1 MTGPRAAGHPS
12 HGEELLPGPRGE
24 EPLLGPRGEELLPG
38 PRGEELLSGPRGE
51 ELLSGPRGEELLSGP
66 RGGEPLPGP
75 RGEEPLVGRE
85 AELERV
91 DGFLAGLARPGGG
104 GSLML
109 LGDPGVGK
117 SALLA
122 AAVCRAEAAGL
133 RVLEAAGVQY
143 RAQASYGALQ
153 QLLTSVPGIR
163 SRTARTPALAGALGF
178 VRGAAPGSD
187 AVADAV
193 VALAAE
199 LSRDRPTLLVLDDAQ
214 WLDRASAVVLG
225 LVARRLAGT
234 GTGLVCAARP
244 GEESFFDHSGLAAHE
259 LGPLGEAAAGELLGR
274 RFPALAG
281 RVRRRLIAAA
291 EGNPL
296 ALLELPAALS
306 EPQRTASQA
315 LPAHLPLTER
325 LQWTFAAR
333 IGTLPPGTRHLL
345 LVAALEGSGN
355 LLVVRRAVAGR
366 SALEQLAPAERAR
379 LVRVDDTTGRLA
391 FRHPLIR
398 SAVVELSTSDQ
409 RRNVHRALADAWHGV
424 PEQRAWHLAQAAV
437 EPDEQI
443 AALLE
448 DAAETS
454 AHRGDGPNA
463 VAALVRAAELSP
475 AGSGHARRLAKAAYV
490 GANLTGSVRDVPRLL
505 DDARQAAPDAES
517 PAVAV
522 AAALHLL
529 NSYGDLDTAHR
540 LLFGAIA
547 PQPEPYDLSDGTLL
561 EALSTWFMV
570 CVHAGRGEL
579 WADFDAA
586 LAKCVSVPDTLRLMR
601 TTFGDPARARP
612 ADWARLD
619 AAVRALP
626 GTPDPVRIVRIA
638 TAGAYADRL
647 GAIEEPL
654 LLTARGGAGGEN
666 IFPAIQAS
674 FLWGSHAWFT
684 GQWRQLRQVAR
695 QGLRWCEELDYPLRS
710 WTGKFVLACTAA
722 LCGDFATAHG
732 YADQMDQWAGSRRG
746 HAVRCYA
753 AHARTLIALSQG
765 DFEAAYRH
773 VCTISPPGTFAPFAG
788 HALWAILDLAEA
800 AVRTGRSAEA
810 LAHVRAARDA
820 GLDSVSPRLNMV
832 LLASAAL
839 ASGSGAAAA
848 DGFDRALAVEGAGRW
863 PFDHAR
869 IRLHYGERLRRG
881 RAPVPAREQLAA
893 AAETFRRLGA
903 RPWAERADAE
913 LRACGTPVRARNL
926 PTLTPQQREIAGL
939 AAAGLTNKQ
948 IAERLFLSP
957 RTVSTHL
964 YQAFPKLGVTSRAA
978 LRDALE
984 GLDSP

>member
-1 MTGPRAAGHPS
+1 MTDGRAAEHFAHS
-12 HGEELLPGPRGE
+12 E
-24 EPLLGPRGEELLPG
+24 EPLLG
-38 PRGEELLSGPRGE
+38 
-51 ELLSGPRGEELLSGP
+51 
-66 RGGEPLPGP
+66 
-75 RGEEPLVGRE
+75 RE
-85 AELERV
+85 ADLERL
-91 DGFLAGLARPGGG
+91 DGFLAGIPRQG
-104 GSLML
+104 GSLVV
-109 LGDPGVGK
+109 LGDPGAGK

-122 AAVCRAEAAGL
+122 EAVRRGEAAGL
-133 RVLEAAGVQY
+133 RVLQAAGVQY
-143 RAQASYGALQ
+143 RAQTGYGALQ
-153 QLLTSVPGIR
+153 QLLTSAPEIQSRAAR
-163 SRTARTPALAGALGF
+163 SPVLAGALGF
-178 VRGAAPGSD
+178 ERGTAPGPD
-187 AVADAV
+187 AVTEAV

-199 LSRDRPTLLVLDDAQ
+199 LSHDMPTLLVLDDAQ

-225 LVARRLAGT
+225 QAARRLAGT

-244 GEESFFDHSGLAAHE
+244 GEESFFDHSGLPSHE
-259 LGPLGEAAAGELLGR
+259 LGPLGETAAGALLGR
-274 RFPALAG
+274 RFPEMASG
-281 RVRRRLIAAA
+281 VRRRLIAEA

-306 EPQRTASQA
+306 ESQRIASQA
-315 LPAHLPLTER
+315 LPARIPLTER
-325 LQWTFAAR
+325 LQSTFAAR
-333 IGTLPPGTRHLL
+333 IRTLPPLTRHLL

-355 LLVVRRAVAGR
+355 LVVVRRAGAWGH
-366 SALEQLAPAERAR
+366 ALKYLVPAERAR
-379 LVRVDDTTGRLA
+379 LVRVDETAGRLA
-391 FRHPLIR
+391 FRHSLIR
-398 SAVVELSTSDQ
+398 SAVVELSTGDQ
-409 RRNVHRALADAWHGV
+409 RRNVHRALAEAWYGV

-437 EPDEQI
+437 EPDEGI
-443 AALLE
+443 AELLE
-448 DAAETS
+448 ETAEVA

-475 AGSGHARRLAKAAYV
+475 AGSGYARRLAKAAYV

-529 NSYGDLDTAHR
+529 NSYGDIDTAHR
-540 LLFGAIA
+540 LLSGAIA
-547 PQPEPYDLSDGTLL
+547 LQPEPYDLSDVTLL
-561 EALSTWFMV
+561 EALSTLFMV
-570 CVHAGRGEL
+570 CVHAGRSEL
-579 WADFDAA
+579 WADFDAT
-586 LAKCVSVPDTLRLMR
+586 LAKCTSVPDTVRLMR
-601 TTFGDPARARP
+601 ATFGDPARARP

-654 LLTARGGAGGEN
+654 LLTARGGLRGEN

-674 FLWGSHAWFT
+674 FLWASHAWFT
-684 GQWRQLRQVAR
+684 GQWPELRRVAH
-695 QGLRWCEELDYPLRS
+695 QGLRWCEDLDYPLRS

-722 LCGDFATAHG
+722 ACGDFEDARG
-732 YADQMDQWAGSRRG
+732 FADQMDQWAGSRRG

-773 VCTISPPGTFAPFAG
+773 VCTISPAGTFAPFAG

-800 AVRTGRSAEA
+800 AVRTGRRQEA
-810 LAHVRAARDA
+810 VEHVRAARDA
-820 GLDSVSPRLNMV
+820 GLDAVSPRLRMV
-832 LLASAAL
+832 LLGSAAL
-839 ASGSGAAAA
+839 AAGSGAAAVR
-848 DGFDRALAVEGAGRW
+848 GFDRALAVEGAERW

-869 IRLHYGERLRRG
+869 IRLYYGERLRRG
-881 RAPVPAREQLAA
+881 RSSARAREQLAA
-893 AAETFRRLGA
+893 AAEAFRRLGA

-913 LRACGTPVRARNL
+913 LRACGAPARARDL
-926 PTLTPQQREIAGL
+926 PALTPQQREIASL
-939 AAAGLTNKQ
+939 AAAGLSNKQ

-984 GLDSP
+984 QLERLDG

>member
-1 MTGPRAAGHPS
+1 MTDGRAAEH
-12 HGEELLPGPRGE
+12 LPHGE
-24 EPLLGPRGEELLPG
+24 EPLI
-38 PRGEELLSGPRGE
+38 
-51 ELLSGPRGEELLSGP
+51 
-66 RGGEPLPGP
+66 
-75 RGEEPLVGRE
+75 GRE
-85 AELERV
+85 ADLERL
-91 DGFLAGLARPGGG
+91 DGFLAGIPRQGG
-104 GSLML
+104 GSLVV

-122 AAVCRAEAAGL
+122 EAVRRAEAAGL
-133 RVLEAAGVQY
+133 RVLQAAGVQY
-143 RAQASYGALQ
+143 RAQAGYGALQ
-153 QLLTSVPGIR
+153 QLLTSVPEIQSRAAR
-163 SRTARTPALAGALGF
+163 SPVLAGALGF
-178 VRGAAPGSD
+178 ERGTAPGPD
-187 AVADAV
+187 AVTEAV

-199 LSRDRPTLLVLDDAQ
+199 LSRDMPTLLVLDDAQ

-225 LVARRLAGT
+225 QVARRLAGT

-244 GEESFFDHSGLAAHE
+244 GEESFFDHSGLAPHE

-274 RFPALAG
+274 RFPEMAS
-281 RVRRRLIAAA
+281 RVRRRLIADA

-306 EPQRTASQA
+306 ESQRIASQA
-315 LPAHLPLTER
+315 LPARIPLTER
-325 LQWTFAAR
+325 LQSTFAAR
-333 IGTLPPGTRHLL
+333 IRTLPPVTRHLL
-345 LVAALEGSGN
+345 LVAALEGSGD
-355 LLVVRRAVAGR
+355 LVVVRRAGAGGG
-366 SALEQLAPAERAR
+366 ALKYLVPAERAR
-379 LVRVDDTTGRLA
+379 LVRVDETAGRLA
-391 FRHPLIR
+391 FRHSLIR
-398 SAVVELSTSDQ
+398 SAVVELSTGDQ
-409 RRNVHRALADAWHGV
+409 RRNVHRALAEAWHGV

-437 EPDEQI
+437 EPDEGI

-448 DAAETS
+448 EAAEAG

-475 AGSGHARRLAKAAYV
+475 AGSGYARRLAKAAYV

-529 NSYGDLDTAHR
+529 NSYGDIDTAHR
-540 LLFGAIA
+540 LLSGAIA
-547 PQPEPYDLSDGTLL
+547 LQPEPYDLSDVTLL
-561 EALSTWFMV
+561 EALSTLFMV
-570 CVHAGRGEL
+570 CVHAGRPEL
-579 WADFDAA
+579 WADFDAT
-586 LAKCVSVPDTLRLMR
+586 LAKCTSVPDTVRLMR

-654 LLTARGGAGGEN
+654 LLTARGGLRGEN

-674 FLWGSHAWFT
+674 FLWASHAWFT
-684 GQWRQLRQVAR
+684 GQWPELRRVAH
-695 QGLRWCEELDYPLRS
+695 QGLRWCEDLEYPLRS

-722 LCGDFATAHG
+722 ACGDFEDARG
-732 YADQMDQWAGSRRG
+732 FADQMDQWAGSRRG

-773 VCTISPPGTFAPFAG
+773 VCTISPAGTFAPFAG

-800 AVRTGRSAEA
+800 AVRTGRRQEA
-810 LAHVRAARDA
+810 VEHVRAARDA
-820 GLDSVSPRLNMV
+820 GLDAVSPRLRMV
-832 LLASAAL
+832 LLGSAAL
-839 ASGSGAAAA
+839 AAGSGAAAVR
-848 DGFDRALAVEGAGRW
+848 GFDRALAVEGAARW

-869 IRLHYGERLRRG
+869 IRLYYGERLRRG
-881 RAPVPAREQLAA
+881 KSSAQAREQLAA
-893 AAETFRRLGA
+893 AAEAFRRLGA

-913 LRACGTPVRARNL
+913 LRACRAPARARDL
-926 PTLTPQQREIAGL
+926 PALTPQQREIASL
-939 AAAGLTNKQ
+939 AAAGLSNKQ

-984 GLDSP
+984 QLDG